1 MREHHHHSCH
11 EHGGYTPGAYGRGAA
26 MFYGYCHETGRMRM
40 MDYPDYMSNLQTG
53 YQNMYKNMTSS
64 LQSYLDAMQNWPRG
78 GHHKGCGCGCGGSG
92 HHRDCHCN
100 CCIKCADAVEY
111 VRCGEIRNIPITLEN
126 DTRKER
132 DVKLQL
138 GAFATAAGKELEWPA
153 ALSETAFKLGP
164 CSEKTVILRVLVDC
178 SKFDTPATPPGGT
191 GTPGTGTTGT
201 PAPGATAA
209 GAPAANTGAATS
221 IGTEPIGV
229 VGRGGASVDE
239 CKVAYATLRAEGC
252 TVRPI
257 VIAVAVLPNDCGSH
271 HAGCQCGCCC

>member
-1 MREHHHHSCH
+1 
-11 EHGGYTPGAYGRGAA
+11 
-26 MFYGYCHETGRMRM
+26 
-40 MDYPDYMSNLQTG
+40 
-53 YQNMYKNMTSS
+53 
-64 LQSYLDAMQNWPRG
+64 
-78 GHHKGCGCGCGGSG
+78 
-92 HHRDCHCN
+92 
-100 CCIKCADAVEY
+100 VEY

-138 GAFATAAGKELEWPA
+138 GAFATASGKELDWPA

-178 SKFDTPATPPGGT
+178 SKFDTSTPPGGT
-191 GTPGTGTTGT
+191 GTTGTVTTGT
-201 PAPGATAA
+201 GATGAPAPGATAA
-209 GAPAANTGAATS
+209 GAPTGAATLV
-221 IGTEPIGV
+221 GTEPIGV

-252 TVRPI
+252 SIRPI